1 MRSFVPML
9 LLLVTPIATA
19 ADADAD
25 AGNARATA
33 VCAACHGASGIS
45 VIDTIPN
52 LAGQKRAY
60 LESQLRALKDGS
72 RKNPVMN
79 AIA

>member
-19 ADADAD
+19 ADAD

-52 LAGQKRAY
+52 LAGHKRAY